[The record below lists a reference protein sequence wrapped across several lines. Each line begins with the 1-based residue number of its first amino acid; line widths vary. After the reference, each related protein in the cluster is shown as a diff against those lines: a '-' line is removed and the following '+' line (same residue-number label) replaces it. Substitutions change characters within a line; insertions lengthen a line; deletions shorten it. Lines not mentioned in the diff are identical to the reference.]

1 MSVDPT
7 DDAASLATPCRVL
20 LVEDEPATRAYLAE
34 AIRADAR
41 LCLLAACADCAAARA
56 ALQQQVPDVLVTDL
70 ALPDGDGT
78 DLIRTVK
85 QLYAD
90 CECMVISVF
99 GTERRVIG
107 AIEAGAT
114 GYLLKDDSAADI
126 AEAIVALAQGGS
138 PISPG
143 IARHILKRWQSPP
156 AASPDLLTEREA
168 DVLERLAKGHTYA
181 ETAALLHV
189 SAHTVATHVKHIY
202 RKLAVSSRGAAVFE
216 AYQRGLLRHP

>member
-1 MSVDPT
+1 MYA
-7 DDAASLATPCRVL
+7 DAPAGAPPSARACRVL

-34 AIRADAR
+34 AIRADGR

-56 ALQQQVPDVLVTDL
+56 VLLQQAPDVLVTDL

-78 DLIRTVK
+78 TLIRTVK
-85 QLYAD
+85 QMYSD

-107 AIEAGAT
+107 AIEAGAS

-126 AEAIVALAQGGS
+126 ATAIVALVQGGS

-156 AASPDLLTEREA
+156 AAVPDLLTEREA
-168 DVLERLAKGHTYA
+168 DVLEHLAKGHTYA
-181 ETAALLHV
+181 ETATLLHV